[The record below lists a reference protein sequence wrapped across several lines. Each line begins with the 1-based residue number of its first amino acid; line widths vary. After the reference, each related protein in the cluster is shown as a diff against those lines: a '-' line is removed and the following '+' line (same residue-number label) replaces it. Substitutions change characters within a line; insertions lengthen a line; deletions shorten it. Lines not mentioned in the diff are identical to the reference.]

1 MKKIIELFKKNAKVS
16 LIFAI
21 ILLIIIFVF
30 TFKGFT
36 GNGNKTVNMNETLNI
51 KQSNLKYD
59 FAVKVNSVSDT
70 TIKEPFSGE
79 KQYKV
84 VNITMTNR
92 GEIPNPILVSYSL
105 IDSNEKVLASSSSL
119 SAPLSNDIDED
130 KKFSEDNLKSNKSTT
145 GNLYFD
151 TTSNDAR
158 KLKITIATKG
168 LTSTESDIENYYI
181 NLK

>member
-1 MKKIIELFKKNAKVS
+1 MKKIIELLKKNAKFS
-16 LIFAI
+16 LIIAI
-21 ILLIIIFVF
+21 VLLILIFVF
-30 TFKGFT
+30 SFKAFT

-70 TIKEPFSGE
+70 TIKESFSGE

-105 IDSNEKVLASSSSL
+105 IDSNEKVLATSSSIS
-119 SAPLSNDIDED
+119 SPLSNDISED
-130 KKFSEDNLKSNKSTT
+130 KKFSEDNLKTNKSTT

-151 TTSNDAR
+151 TNSNDAK
-158 KLKITIATKG
+158 KLRITISTKG
-168 LTSTESDIENYYI
+168 LNSTESDLEYYYI

>member
-1 MKKIIELFKKNAKVS
+1 MQKIIELFKKNAKIS
-16 LIFAI
+16 LILAI
-21 ILLIIIFVF
+21 VILIIILAFS
-30 TFKGFT
+30 FKNF
-36 GNGNKTVNMNETLNI
+36 NGKKTVNMNETLNI

-59 FAVKVNSVSDT
+59 FSVKVNSISDT
-70 TIKEPFSGE
+70 TIKDTFSEE

-105 IDSNEKVLASSSSL
+105 IDSSEKVLASSSSL
-119 SAPLSNDIDED
+119 SAPLSTDITED

-151 TTSNDAR
+151 TTSNDAK
-158 KLKITIATKG
+158 KLRITVATKG
-168 LTSTESDIENYYI
+168 LASTDSDIENYYI

>member
-1 MKKIIELFKKNAKVS
+1 MDE
-16 LIFAI
+16 
-21 ILLIIIFVF
+21 
-30 TFKGFT
+30 
-36 GNGNKTVNMNETLNI
+36 
-51 KQSNLKYD
+51 
-59 FAVKVNSVSDT
+59 
-70 TIKEPFSGE
+70 
-79 KQYKV
+79 
-84 VNITMTNR
+84 R
-92 GEIPNPILVSYSL
+92 YSI

>member
-1 MKKIIELFKKNAKVS
+1 MQKIIELFKKNAKIS
-16 LIFAI
+16 LILAI
-21 ILLIIIFVF
+21 VILIIILAFSLKNF
-30 TFKGFT
+30 I
-36 GNGNKTVNMNETLNI
+36 GNGKKTVNMNETLNI

-59 FAVKVNSVSDT
+59 FSVKVNSISDT
-70 TIKEPFSGE
+70 TIKETFSGE

-105 IDSNEKVLASSSSL
+105 MDSNEKVLASSSSL
-119 SAPLSNDIDED
+119 LAPLSNDITKD

-145 GNLYFD
+145 GNLYFA
-151 TTSNDAR
+151 TTSNDAKKLR
-158 KLKITIATKG
+158 KTVATKW
-168 LTSTESDIENYYI
+168 LTSTDSDLESYYI